1 MQQGNEKH
9 QILKQILKNNPN
21 LDKEL
26 LARSLELAE
35 VLKTHGMG
43 PHGYTLERPS
53 EIRRVRP
60 LAQSASERQYSR
72 R

>member
-1 MQQGNEKH
+1 MQQGSQKH
-9 QILKQILKNNPN
+9 QILEQVLKNNPN

-26 LARSLELAE
+26 LARSLKLAE
-35 VLKTHGMG
+35 VLKTNGMR

-60 LAQSASERQYSR
+60 LVQSASERQYSGR
-72 R
+72 

>member
-1 MQQGNEKH
+1 MQQENGKH
-9 QILKQILKNNPN
+9 EILEQILKNSPN

-35 VLKTHGMG
+35 VLKTNGMR

-60 LAQSASERQYSR
+60 LVQSASERQYSGR
-72 R
+72 